1 MKDLKHYAAAMK
13 IFTLL
18 MMAILFL
25 SGNMVFYII
34 VYLLIFLFMVAR
46 TLVVPSERRIKAY
59 LIAVYSAILGA
70 QMVFNILVT
79 FGVHHFTA
87 EFYFFRLVGV
97 LLILFP
103 IFVERFVTINKYAKF
118 YMPSAQELG
127 SISFAELKLH
137 GKKVHEAWKIF
148 DQARKSLSADNLQEI
163 VEDLPR
169 HSSFQYISKGSL
181 TDAYFQLAEAHA
193 ADPYLYLV
201 ISNTGSPA
209 SEIISTFTQKQYNHA
224 SLAFDRNL
232 ETIISYNGGERVY
245 PPGLNHEMIEY
256 FNKKEGASIIVY
268 RLPCTQQQKQMLIDK
283 VKEINTEGSA
293 YNLMGLI
300 LRHSHKPNIMFCS
313 QFVYRMLQYADLAYF
328 QKKDGEVKPTDL
340 VELDYYRKL
349 EFAYEIHLNED
360 AKQEGVVV
368 Q

>member
-1 MKDLKHYAAAMK
+1 MIDLKNYVVSMK
-13 IFTLL
+13 IFMIL
-18 MMAILFL
+18 MMSILFL
-25 SGNMVFYII
+25 SGNMIFYLI
-34 VYLLIFLFMVAR
+34 VYLLIFLFMVVR
-46 TLVVPSERRIKAY
+46 TLVVPSERKIKAY
-59 LIAVYSAILGA
+59 LLVVYSAILAA
-70 QMVFNILVT
+70 QLVLNTLVT
-79 FGVHHFTA
+79 FGGHHFTI

-118 YMPSAQELG
+118 YMPSARELG
-127 SISFAELKLH
+127 SISFSELKLH
-137 GKKVHEAWKIF
+137 GKKIHEVWKTF
-148 DQARKSLSADNLQEI
+148 DQARKSLSAENLQEI
-163 VEDLPR
+163 VGDLPR

-181 TDAYFQLAEAHA
+181 TNEYFQLATAHVT
-193 ADPYLYLV
+193 DPYIYIV

-224 SLAFDRNL
+224 SLAFDHNL

-245 PPGLNHEMIEY
+245 APGLNHEMIEY
-256 FNKKEGASIIVY
+256 FNKKDDASIIVY

-313 QFVYRMLQYADLAYF
+313 QFVYKMLQHAGLAYF
-328 QKKDGEVKPTDL
+328 DKKDGEVKPTDL

-349 EFAYEIHLNED
+349 EFAYEIQLNGKEE
-360 AKQEGVVV
+360 AVA
-368 Q
+368 